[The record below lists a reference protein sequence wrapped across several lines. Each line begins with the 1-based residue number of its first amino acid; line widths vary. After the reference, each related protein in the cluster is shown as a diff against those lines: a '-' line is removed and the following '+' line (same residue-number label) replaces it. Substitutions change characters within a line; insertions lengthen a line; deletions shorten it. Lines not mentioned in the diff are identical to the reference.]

1 MQCHASPGGYHHR
14 GRMADWPEV
23 LLSTT
28 PPSQPSPSLVAL
40 LFLGLMYD
48 YVPKHKAYAKAT
60 RTTTTRTGRSWAPG
74 ILGLVPE
81 SRNHGNTTMAPFICI
96 AKFAHVQIEIYD
108 AE

>member
-1 MQCHASPGGYHHR
+1 MQCHASPGYHHR

-23 LLSTT
+23 LLSNPS
-28 PPSQPSPSLVAL
+28 PPSHPSPSSVFAL
-40 LFLGLMYD
+40 LFLVLMYD

-60 RTTTTRTGRSWAPG
+60 RTTTTRTGRSWVPG
-74 ILGLVPE
+74 ILGLVNE
-81 SRNHGNTTMAPFICI
+81 HHGTTAPFICI